1 MKRQS
6 IAFMSIILNF
16 NRKYNK
22 TLHIHDMQNEK
33 STKIY
38 CFGAKYSK
46 IETKN
51 IEYYGCLLYNETIKV
66 LV

>member
-1 MKRQS
+1 MICK
-6 IAFMSIILNF
+6 
-16 NRKYNK
+16 
-22 TLHIHDMQNEK
+22 NEK

-38 CFGAKYSK
+38 CFSAKYSK